1 MDRLEASLTLQSMN
15 HDQGA
20 RSDLLRTRAKLL
32 AEGFMTLCEDC
43 RERSIA
49 ITRLEESLMWAI
61 KSIALEVTD
70 ASPEAKG

>member
-1 MDRLEASLTLQSMN
+1 MDRVEASLTLQSMN

-32 AEGFMTLCEDC
+32 AEGLLTLCEDN
-43 RERSIA
+43 RERA
-49 ITRLEESLMWAI
+49 LAVERLEEALMWAI

-70 ASPEAKG
+70 AGPETKG

>member
-1 MDRLEASLTLQSMN
+1 MDNAERSLTLQSMN

-32 AEGFMTLCEDC
+32 AEGFMTLCEDG

-49 ITRLEESLMWAI
+49 ITRLEESLMWAV
-61 KSIALEVTD
+61 KSIAMEDTCQ
-70 ASPEAKG
+70 SPG